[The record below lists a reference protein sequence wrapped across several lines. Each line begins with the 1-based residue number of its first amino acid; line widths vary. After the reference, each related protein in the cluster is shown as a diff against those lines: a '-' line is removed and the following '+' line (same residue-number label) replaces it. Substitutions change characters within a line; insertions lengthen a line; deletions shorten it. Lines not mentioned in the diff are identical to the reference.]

1 MLNLKNTS
9 YLALLTL
16 LIACGD
22 KGASKKEDLAS
33 LKKQQQELQ
42 DKISKLE
49 AGNKGND
56 SLLKV
61 PVIVTTM
68 APSIFNNYID
78 IQGKVELDEVAN
90 AISEAPGIISAVF
103 AKPGQVV
110 HKGQVLATLRTETAD
125 KGLAEIEQQISLAK
139 ILYEKQQRL
148 WAQEIGTEIQLIVAK
163 NNYESAV
170 KRKET
175 VLSQKNSFNVYSP
188 INGIVDAV
196 DAKVGDAFAPPL
208 SVPLIRIINPHKL
221 KVKADVPEN
230 YASIVHG
237 NNQCILLFPDI
248 HDSMGARL
256 NYVEKTINP
265 VSRTYAA
272 YIPVPSNPH
281 IQPNMTT
288 KVKIVTYSNSRAFVL
303 PAAVL
308 QKTDKGNFVYVADAE
323 NKAKLVPV
331 QVGNSYQSKV
341 EIVSG
346 LTLDDKVITTGYEDL
361 NEGDLL
367 EIR

>member
-1 MLNLKNTS
+1 MLNVKNTS
-9 YLALLTL
+9 LFLLLSL

-22 KGASKKEDLAS
+22 KGGKAGEDLAS
-33 LKKQQQELQ
+33 LKKQQKELQ

-49 AGNKGND
+49 ANGKGKD
-56 SLLKV
+56 SLHKV
-61 PVIVTTM
+61 PVIVTSMT
-68 APSIFNNYID
+68 PSTFNNYID
-78 IQGKVELDEVAN
+78 IQGKVELDEIAN
-90 AISEAPGIISAVF
+90 AISEAPGIISAIY

-110 HKGQVLATLRTETAD
+110 KKGQVLATLRAETAD
-125 KGLAEIEQQISLAK
+125 KGLAEIEQQISLTK
-139 ILYEKQQRL
+139 TLYEKQQRL
-148 WAQEIGTEIQLIVAK
+148 WAQEIGTEIQLLMAK
-163 NNYESAV
+163 NNYEAAV

-175 VLSQKNSFNVYSP
+175 VLSQKNSYNVYSP

-196 DAKVGDAFAPPL
+196 DAKVGDAFAPPM
-208 SVPLIRIINPHKL
+208 SVPVIRIINPYKL

-230 YASIVHG
+230 YSSIVHG
-237 NNQCILLFPDI
+237 NNTCLLVFPDLQ
-248 HDSMGARL
+248 DSIGSHL

-281 IQPNMTT
+281 IQPNMTA
-288 KVKIVTYSNSRAFVL
+288 KVKIVTYANNRAFVL

-308 QKTDKGNFVYVADAE
+308 QKTDKGHFVYVADAS
-323 NKAKLVPV
+323 NKAKLIPV

-346 LTLDDKVITTGYEDL
+346 LTLGDKVITTGYEEL
-361 NEGDLL
+361 NEGDVL
-367 EIR
+367 EIQ